1 MHGHLAGTLVAI
13 ILSFVV
19 APEAAASV
27 IDQAVSTRDVSIKTP
42 SGALWGSLAL
52 RGETPGNPAAIIIP
66 GSGPTNRD
74 GNGPGIQPGTLKLLA
89 EYLAG
94 RGIASIRIDKR
105 GIGASMSAMRAE
117 ADLRFQTYADD
128 AKAWAKELRALSG
141 AACVWLIGH
150 SEGALVGEVAAQ
162 ENGDICGLVLL
173 AGAGRKAGDLL
184 REQLAATLPE
194 PLKQEAFA
202 DLAELEA
209 GRTVTASPL
218 LMMLFRPTVQ
228 PYLMSWLP
236 LDPAVILAG
245 LKPPVLIMQ
254 GENDIQVSVQDAR
267 TLARAR
273 PDAELAI
280 LPGVNHV
287 LKVAPAERAA
297 NIATYLDPRLPL
309 APGVGE
315 AVADFINKNAGLR

>member
-1 MHGHLAGTLVAI
+1 
-13 ILSFVV
+13 
-19 APEAAASV
+19 
-27 IDQAVSTRDVSIKTP
+27 
-42 SGALWGSLAL
+42 
-52 RGETPGNPAAIIIP
+52 
-66 GSGPTNRD
+66 
-74 GNGPGIQPGTLKLLA
+74 
-89 EYLAG
+89 
-94 RGIASIRIDKR
+94 
-105 GIGASMSAMRAE
+105 
-117 ADLRFQTYADD
+117 
-128 AKAWAKELRALSG
+128 
-141 AACVWLIGH
+141 
-150 SEGALVGEVAAQ
+150 
-162 ENGDICGLVLL
+162 
-173 AGAGRKAGDLL
+173 
-184 REQLAATLPE
+184 
-194 PLKQEAFA
+194 
-202 DLAELEA
+202 
-209 GRTVTASPL
+209 
-218 LMMLFRPTVQ
+218 MMLFRPTVQ